1 MGLILFFGGVKA
13 IKIQMFREET
23 MGNLLS
29 VIVPC
34 YNEEKIIRKTAEA
47 INSALSNQEFDFI
60 PYSQW
65 RNIVSGN
72 GYDVE

>member
-1 MGLILFFGGVKA
+1 
-13 IKIQMFREET
+13 

-34 YNEEKIIRKTAEA
+34 YNEEKIISKTAEA